1 MSKDSKI
8 MKGSLVAALFSG
20 IVASLCCLG
29 PVVLLSLG
37 VGTAFV
43 GILTQ
48 FAYLRP
54 IAIVFALVF
63 LGLAFLKLYITPRS
77 CDVEK
82 SCIGTFSH
90 IIFWMITLLIIF
102 VILFPWI
109 GIFL

>member
-8 MKGSLVAALFSG
+8 MKGSLVAAFISG

-48 FAYLRP
+48 FAFLRP
-54 IAIVFALVF
+54 IAIVFALIF
-63 LGLAFLKLYITPRS
+63 LGLAFWKLYFTTKTCDKEKPCLCSPRY
-77 CDVEK
+77 VLLW
-82 SCIGTFSH
+82 IV
-90 IIFWMITLLIIF
+90 TLF
-102 VILFPWI
+102 VFFAIAFPW
-109 GIFL
+109 L

>member
-8 MKGSLVAALFSG
+8 MKGSLVAALLSG

-48 FAYLRP
+48 FAFLRP

-63 LGLAFLKLYITPRS
+63 LGLAFWKLYISPRS
-77 CDVEK
+77 CDAK
-82 SCIGTFSH
+82 KPCIGVFTH
-90 IIFWMITLLIIF
+90 TIFWVIALLIIF
-102 VILFPWI
+102 IIIFPWI
-109 GIFL
+109 